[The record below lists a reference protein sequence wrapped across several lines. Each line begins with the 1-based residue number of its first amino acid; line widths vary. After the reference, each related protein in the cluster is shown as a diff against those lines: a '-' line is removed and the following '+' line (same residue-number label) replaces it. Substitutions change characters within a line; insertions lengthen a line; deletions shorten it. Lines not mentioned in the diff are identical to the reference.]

1 MSDFAQLDRADELHN
16 ELYDVCVDVENVLDT
31 MSDQVERQIEWR
43 ITDLS
48 NMLNQHEYEKTAENV
63 NASAIRAREILRKAL
78 FDVQMEL
85 DDMRTEASKA
95 IDAESWEK
103 A

>member
-1 MSDFAQLDRADELHN
+1 
-16 ELYDVCVDVENVLDT
+16 
-31 MSDQVERQIEWR
+31 
-43 ITDLS
+43 
-48 NMLNQHEYEKTAENV
+48 LNQHEYEKTAENV

-95 IDAESWEK
+95 IDAEAWEK